1 MRGAVFLKNM
11 FVVTVVL
18 ICSVAPKVA
27 TAKAA
32 LVNNAIRLSALTA
45 NLIAAPLTGENN
57 AA

>member
-1 MRGAVFLKNM
+1 MRSAVFLENM
-11 FVVTVVL
+11 FVVAVIL

-32 LVNNAIRLSALTA
+32 LVNNATRLLALTA

>member
-1 MRGAVFLKNM
+1 MGSVVLLKSM
-11 FVVTVVL
+11 FVVAFVL
-18 ICSVAPKVA
+18 IRSVAKIA
-27 TAKAA
+27 TARAT

>member
-1 MRGAVFLKNM
+1 MGSVVLLKSM
-11 FVVTVVL
+11 FVVAVVL
-18 ICSVAPKVA
+18 IRSVAKIA
-27 TAKAA
+27 TARAT